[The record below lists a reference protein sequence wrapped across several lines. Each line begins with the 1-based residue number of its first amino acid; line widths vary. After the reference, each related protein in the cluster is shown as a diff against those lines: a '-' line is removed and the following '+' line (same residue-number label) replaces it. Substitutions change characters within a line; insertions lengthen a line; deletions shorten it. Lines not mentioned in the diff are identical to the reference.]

1 MWHTL
6 RLLSKTIQQRLILR
20 KRPDQILAI
29 QQVRLRSVVALAK
42 AGSPFYAERLR
53 DVNPARFELAE
64 LPTVTKSEMMENFD
78 AGLLLCSHARLV
90 SDRGVHACPILLE
103 APDARL
109 GDSLYASLQPYPLR
123 HHACLTCYQYG
134 SICSNPTG
142 GPRDA

>member
-53 DVNPARFELAE
+53 DVNPARSELAE

-78 AGLLLCSHARLV
+78 RFVTDRRLNRAGLEEFV
-90 SDRGVHACPILLE
+90 SD
-103 APDARL
+103 PDRL
-109 GDSLYASLQPYPLR
+109 GQWYLGRYALSRTSGTQGMKAFIVQDR
-123 HHACLTCYQYG
+123 
-134 SICSNPTG
+134 SV
-142 GPRDA
+142 